1 MKLSNSIDAEK
12 LNALIEI
19 NTLINSNYSD
29 INALLAHILD
39 SAMRLVSGE
48 ASSLLLVDHNKKT
61 LRFEIALG
69 PKGLEAKKFV
79 VKTDESIAG
88 WVVRN
93 NRSLIVNDVPNDPRF
108 SPYVQQSTGYKT
120 QNMLAV
126 PMRVKDEC
134 IGVIEILNKVMND
147 GFGHED
153 LEVLEIMANQAA
165 IAYENARHFQR
176 SRDEIVAL
184 QDQIV
189 TDRGYHTMIA
199 KSSVILEKLDIV
211 ERVAR
216 SESSVLILGESGV
229 GKELFAEQLHLK
241 SDRASG
247 PFVRVNCA
255 ALPEGLLESELF
267 GHVKG
272 AFTDAISN
280 RKGRFEMADK
290 GTIFLD
296 EIGDLPLSLQSKLL
310 RVIQNKS
317 FEKVGSSETIT
328 VNVRIVAATN
338 RDIERLVEE
347 QKFRSDLYYR
357 LNVLP
362 LYIPPLRQ
370 RIEDIPELAT
380 FFLNKIRHEV
390 KKEFVGFSEAA
401 MTAILSY
408 SWPGNIRELENTIER
423 ACVIGRPPYIQEEDL
438 LLKNRSLPDNNT
450 YSDKSLKSV
459 INLFKKHYIQKVL
472 EESDWN
478 QTTAAQVLEIQRTY
492 LSRLIKEL
500 EIKELSNKPS

>member
-1 MKLSNSIDAEK
+1 MKLSSSLDTEK

-29 INALLAHILD
+29 VSALLAHILE

-48 ASSLLLVDHNKKT
+48 ASSLLLVDSSKQY

-69 PKGLEAKKFV
+69 PKGLEAKKFI
-79 VKTDESIAG
+79 VKMDEGIAG
-88 WVVRN
+88 WVVKN
-93 NRSLIVNDVPNDPRF
+93 NRSLIVNDVANDPRF
-108 SPYVQQSTGYKT
+108 NPAVQQSTGYRT

-134 IGVIEILNKVMND
+134 IGVIEILNKGAEC
-147 GFGHED
+147 GFTLQD
-153 LEVLEIMANQAA
+153 LEVLEILANQAA
-165 IAYENARHFQR
+165 LAYQNARFLQR
-176 SRDEIVAL
+176 SRDEIVVL
-184 QDQIV
+184 QDQIA

-199 KSSVILEKLDIV
+199 RSPVILEKLDIV
-211 ERVAR
+211 ERVAK
-216 SESSVLILGESGV
+216 SDSSVLILGESGV
-229 GKELFAEQLHLK
+229 GKELIAEQLHLK
-241 SDRASG
+241 SDRASK

-272 AFTDAISN
+272 AFTDAINN
-280 RKGRFEMADK
+280 RKGRFEMADQ

-296 EIGDLPLSLQSKLL
+296 EIGDLPLALQSKLL
-310 RVIQNKS
+310 RVIQNRT
-317 FEKVGSSETIT
+317 FEKLGSSDTIT

-338 RDIERLVEE
+338 RDIEKLVEE

-362 LYIPPLRQ
+362 MYIPPLRQ
-370 RIEDIPELAT
+370 RLEDIPELAL
-380 FFLNKIRHEV
+380 FFLKKFRHEV
-390 KKEFVGFSEAA
+390 KKDFLGFSEGA
-401 MTAILSY
+401 MSAIISY

-423 ACVIGRPPYIQEEDL
+423 ACVIGKPPYIREEDL
-438 LLKNRSLPDNNT
+438 LLNIRTMPDNNIDG
-450 YSDKSLKSV
+450 DKSLKSV
-459 INLFKKHYIQKVL
+459 LNLFKKHYIQKVL
-472 EESDWN
+472 EENQWN
-478 QTTAAQVLEIQRTY
+478 QTATAGILDIQRTY

-500 EIKELSNKPS
+500 EIKEK

>member
-1 MKLSNSIDAEK
+1 MKLSDAIDKEK
-12 LNALIEI
+12 LNALIDI

-29 INALLAHILD
+29 INALLAHILE
-39 SAMRLVSGE
+39 SAMRLVSGD
-48 ASSLLLVDHNKKT
+48 AASLLLVDTSKKT

-79 VKTDESIAG
+79 VKMDEGIAG
-88 WVVRN
+88 WVVKN
-93 NRSLIVNDVPNDPRF
+93 NRSLIVNDVANDPRF
-108 SPYVQQSTGYKT
+108 SPAVQQSTGYKT

-134 IGVIEILNKVMND
+134 IGVIEILNKGTTN

-153 LEVLEIMANQAA
+153 LEVLEILANQAA
-165 IAYENARHFQR
+165 LAYQNARHLQR
-176 SRDEIVAL
+176 SRDEIVVL
-184 QDQIV
+184 QDQIA

-199 KSSVILEKLDIV
+199 RSPVILEKLDIV
-211 ERVAR
+211 ERVAK
-216 SESSVLILGESGV
+216 SDSSVLILGESGV

-241 SDRASG
+241 SDRAG
-247 PFVRVNCA
+247 KPFVRVNCA

-272 AFTDAISN
+272 AFTDAITN
-280 RKGRFEMADK
+280 RKGRFELADG

-310 RVIQNKS
+310 RVIQNRS
-317 FEKVGSSETIT
+317 FEKVGSSDTIT

-370 RIEDIPELAT
+370 RLEDIPELAS
-380 FFLNKIRHEV
+380 FFLKKFRHEV
-390 KKEFVGFSEAA
+390 KKEFVGFSEGA
-401 MTAILSY
+401 MSTIISY
-408 SWPGNIRELENTIER
+408 AWPGNIRELENTVER
-423 ACVIGRPPYIQEEDL
+423 ACVIGKPPYIREEDL
-438 LLKNRSLPDNNT
+438 LLNIRSMPDNNT
-450 YSDKSLKSV
+450 YADKSLKSV
-459 INLFKKHYIQKVL
+459 LNLFKKHYIQKVL
-472 EESDWN
+472 EEHDWN
-478 QTTAAQVLEIQRTY
+478 QTLASQVLDIQRTY

-500 EIKELSNKPS
+500 EIKEK

>member
-1 MKLSNSIDAEK
+1 MKLSNTIDAEK

-29 INALLAHILD
+29 INVLLAHILE
-39 SAMRLVSGE
+39 SAMNLVDGE
-48 ASSLLLVDHNKKT
+48 ASSLLLLDSKLKT
-61 LRFEIALG
+61 LRFEVALG
-69 PKGLEAKKFV
+69 PKGLEAKKFA
-79 VKTDESIAG
+79 VKMDEGIAG
-88 WVVRN
+88 WVVKN
-93 NRSLIVNDVPNDPRF
+93 NRSLIVNDTASDPRF
-108 SPYVQQSTGYKT
+108 SPAIQQSTGYRT
-120 QNMLAV
+120 LNMLAV

-134 IGVIEILNKVMND
+134 IGVIEILNKVATG
-147 GFGHED
+147 GFTHED

-165 IAYENARHFQR
+165 IAYQNAQSLQR
-176 SRDEIVAL
+176 SRDEIVVL
-184 QDQIV
+184 QDQIA

-199 KSSVILEKLDIV
+199 RSPVILEKLDIV
-211 ERVAR
+211 ERVAK
-216 SESSVLILGESGV
+216 SDSSVLILGESGV
-229 GKELFAEQLHLK
+229 GKELIAEQLHLK
-241 SDRASG
+241 SDRNKG

-272 AFTDAISN
+272 AFTDAISD
-280 RKGRFEMADK
+280 RKGRFQMADK

-317 FEKVGSSETIT
+317 FEKVGSSDTIH

-338 RDIERLVEE
+338 RDIEKQVED

-370 RIEDIPELAT
+370 RIEDIPELAY
-380 FFLNKIRHEV
+380 FFLKKFRHEV
-390 KKEFVGFSEAA
+390 KKDFAGFSEGA
-401 MTAILSY
+401 MSAILSY
-408 SWPGNIRELENTIER
+408 SWPGNIRELENTVER
-423 ACVIGRPPYIQEEDL
+423 ACVIGKPPYIQEEDL
-438 LLKNRSLPDNNT
+438 LLNIRAMPDNNSLT
-450 YSDKSLKSV
+450 DKSLKSV
-459 INLFKKHYIQKVL
+459 LNLFKKHYLQKVL
-472 EESDWN
+472 EEQQWN
-478 QTTAAQVLEIQRTY
+478 QTNAAQILDIQRTY

-500 EIKELSNKPS
+500 EIKEK